1 MCQCHKQIPQPG
13 DEDEKL
19 TTNFAWPNSQGLRP
33 HHSIVLIYIY
43 IYFFLEKGGTGSN
56 YQGKKKAQK
65 ENEEMQQAIGRKRT
79 EKPLRDGMC
88 AVNEERA
95 GNKGM
100 QGERRGWD
108 GHRGDME
115 VKVEKEALI
124 STQTITF
131 H

>member
-1 MCQCHKQIPQPG
+1 MAQFPRSQTPPQYC
-13 DEDEKL
+13 
-19 TTNFAWPNSQGLRP
+19 S
-33 HHSIVLIYIY
+33 HIYIY
-43 IYFFLEKGGTGSN
+43 IFFLEKGGTGSN
-56 YQGKKKAQK
+56 YQGKKRAQK